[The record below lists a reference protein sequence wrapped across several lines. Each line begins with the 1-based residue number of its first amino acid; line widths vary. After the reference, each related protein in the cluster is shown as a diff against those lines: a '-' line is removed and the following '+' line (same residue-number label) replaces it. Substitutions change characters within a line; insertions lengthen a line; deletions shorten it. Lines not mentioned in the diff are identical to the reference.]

1 MEIPSLTLIQQL
13 RKLHSLTAAIHLHL
27 SSHPEIISNNPY
39 TLTYYHMSLS
49 KTTDIISDIRQQI
62 IDRPRNNPAQ

>member
-13 RKLHSLTAAIHLHL
+13 RKLHSLTVLIHSHL

-39 TLTYYHMSLS
+39 TLTYYNMSLS
-49 KTTDIISDIRQQI
+49 KTSDVISDIRQQL
-62 IDRPRNNPAQ
+62 IDRSRNNSPQ

>member
-1 MEIPSLTLIQQL
+1 MEISSLTLIQQL

-49 KTTDIISDIRQQI
+49 KTSDISDIRRQI
-62 IDRPRNNPAQ
+62 IDRPRNNPSQ